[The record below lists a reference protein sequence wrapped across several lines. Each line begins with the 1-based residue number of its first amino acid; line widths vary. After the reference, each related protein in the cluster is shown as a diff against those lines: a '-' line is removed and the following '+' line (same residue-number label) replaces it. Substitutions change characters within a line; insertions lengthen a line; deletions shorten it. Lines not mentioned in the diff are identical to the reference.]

1 MAGLTSCGPP
11 VGRLLLFSLRESGWG
26 HKGAPC
32 WRLRGQVGGLWL
44 SPAEAGGWCPS
55 SSGVGVGPPIPHSSS
70 FRSGG
75 DQPAVPWGGENG
87 PNLSEGHSVS
97 DLEAFVTR
105 LP

>member
-55 SSGVGVGPPIPHSSS
+55 SSGVGVGPPSPIPAPLGVGGTSPQCRGAVKTGLT
-70 FRSGG
+70 FLKGIRSR
-75 DQPAVPWGGENG
+75 
-87 PNLSEGHSVS
+87 
-97 DLEAFVTR
+97 T
-105 LP
+105 